1 MRGLIL
7 LLFLGLCSSSSTA
20 QSSSSQFVPGT
31 YRSADGAL
39 LLTTGGNYVEPY
51 FATKAL
57 ITAQD
62 AGLDVR
68 QAGLAWIQWALQRQR
83 KDGRFDRY
91 CRKTGTD
98 WKPCGAADA
107 DDSMLALWL
116 QLLYRLAPD
125 SGIPAEWQPSAQKA
139 QSQLA
144 KLRNGRLGIYHV
156 SGRNHVA
163 LFMDNMEVYSALKD
177 IGRAQT
183 RFGDQA
189 AKSTN
194 KRAEDLAAAMDRVF
208 WDNHNKWF
216 RSSMQKNQPAFY
228 PDVLAQVYPLIADFP
243 LKNEDARSAWSAWR
257 SRFASAWLED
267 RYDPHP
273 WGLVA
278 LAAMKVGD
286 QSSALCWL
294 SHSEPLRYSTR
305 WNILEEAVY
314 QGLEEKLKARRST
327 YAAACSTTMDQG
339 VTGQP

>member
-68 QAGLAWIQWALQRQR
+68 QAGLGWVQWALQRQR

-116 QLLYRLAPD
+116 QLLYRLA
-125 SGIPAEWQPSAQKA
+125 
-139 QSQLA
+139 
-144 KLRNGRLGIYHV
+144 
-156 SGRNHVA
+156 
-163 LFMDNMEVYSALKD
+163 
-177 IGRAQT
+177 
-183 RFGDQA
+183 
-189 AKSTN
+189 
-194 KRAEDLAAAMDRVF
+194 
-208 WDNHNKWF
+208 
-216 RSSMQKNQPAFY
+216 
-228 PDVLAQVYPLIADFP
+228 
-243 LKNEDARSAWSAWR
+243 
-257 SRFASAWLED
+257 
-267 RYDPHP
+267 
-273 WGLVA
+273 
-278 LAAMKVGD
+278 
-286 QSSALCWL
+286 
-294 SHSEPLRYSTR
+294 
-305 WNILEEAVY
+305 
-314 QGLEEKLKARRST
+314 
-327 YAAACSTTMDQG
+327 
-339 VTGQP
+339 